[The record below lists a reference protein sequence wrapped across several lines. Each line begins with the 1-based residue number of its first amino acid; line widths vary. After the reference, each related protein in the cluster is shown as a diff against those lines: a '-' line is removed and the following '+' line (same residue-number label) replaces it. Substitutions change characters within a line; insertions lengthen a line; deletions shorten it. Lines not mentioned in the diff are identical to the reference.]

1 MVLTGMWSRGW
12 TAVSLKYS
20 VSAIKTFRWCYMER
34 HNCLMIFC
42 FLIRGAFFSI
52 FGALVAIIGTSDL
65 ILGSLSKVLGTFR
78 NREFKIRRLRTTTT
92 NKHATAHDQNHVTV
106 HYSRV
111 VLRLRWVVELFRVVA
126 TTENIL
132 LVVCRLG
139 NSRISFLR
147 KKVFNSPA
155 SSERRAKYV
164 SCV

>member
-1 MVLTGMWSRGW
+1 
-12 TAVSLKYS
+12 
-20 VSAIKTFRWCYMER
+20 
-34 HNCLMIFC
+34 MIFC

-111 VLRLRWVVELFRVVA
+111 FLRLR
-126 TTENIL
+126 
-132 LVVCRLG
+132 
-139 NSRISFLR
+139 
-147 KKVFNSPA
+147 
-155 SSERRAKYV
+155 
-164 SCV
+164 